1 MNDRTPRVRTRATA
15 LLLVALTALPAAS
28 LAPPALA
35 AGERPAVGGA
45 SATPGERV
53 ASRRVE
59 DATRR
64 KVVLDWD
71 GRNGGRRVRSTP
83 VPGVGVLK
91 LVCKPRNTIV
101 RLTPYDRSA
110 ETQMWLAKH
119 EDKAGPAVA
128 VKNVRV
134 YRWASADDDG
144 RGGTGRSAHEGL
156 NQHTPVENWSSGYM
170 HGVVSQRPGRHQQAA
185 SAARVPSTSLEIT
198 WWWNG
203 FHHPRQ
209 YKSCRIAATLQ
220 TVTGTSIGVDWHG
233 DADGLAAPA
242 TQVTALDGLGDLELS
257 CTPDGGDGGR
267 QEVLLRTDDP
277 SAVLYYERIEGE
289 GAVDDHVETD
299 TLDHDPV
306 LGAVPPVSLPENG
319 MLRLWWTAH
328 GHTRRFV
335 LSSYYVVNDAE
346 HPHLNLCEVAA
357 AEF

>member
-1 MNDRTPRVRTRATA
+1 MRHGTPSARSSAATA
-15 LLLVALTALPAAS
+15 LIVMLLVAL
-28 LAPPALA
+28 LAPPTSA
-35 AGERPAVGGA
+35 AGDRQGAGGGT
-45 SATPGERV
+45 ATPAERL
-53 ASRRVE
+53 APRRVE

-71 GRNGGRRVRSTP
+71 GRTGGRRVRSTP
-83 VPGVGVLK
+83 VPGVGVLE

-128 VKNVRV
+128 VKNVRI

-156 NQHTPVENWSSGYM
+156 NQLTPVENWSSGFM
-170 HGVVSQRPGRHQQAA
+170 HGVVSQRPGRHRPAA

-209 YKSCRIAATLQ
+209 YRSCRIAATLQ

-233 DADGLAAPA
+233 DADGLGAQSP
-242 TQVTALDGLGDLELS
+242 QVTALDGLGDLELS
-257 CTPDGGDGGR
+257 CTPDTGDGGR

-277 SAVLYYERIEGE
+277 AAVLYYERIEGE
-289 GAVDDHVETD
+289 GPVEDHVEAD
-299 TLDHDPV
+299 TLEHDPV

-319 MLRLWWTAH
+319 MLRLWWSAH
-328 GHTRRFV
+328 GHTRRFI
-335 LSSYYVVNDAE
+335 LSSYYVVNDAVR
-346 HPHLNLCEVAA
+346 PHLNLCETAA